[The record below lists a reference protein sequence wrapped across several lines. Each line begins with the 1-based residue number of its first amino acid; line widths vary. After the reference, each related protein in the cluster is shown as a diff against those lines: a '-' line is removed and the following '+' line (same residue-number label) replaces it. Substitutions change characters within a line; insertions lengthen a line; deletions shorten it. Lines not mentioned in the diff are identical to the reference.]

1 MALLRLVGNIHRKGN
16 AMSSEWTVLPSTPK
30 QIEDTRERCRRLVR
44 RRAVISAGVSAVP
57 IPGVDVVSDLSL
69 FKKLVD
75 DVNAAFGLTEQ
86 QIDQLQPNHKLIAYK
101 VAVGVGGVMVGRMV
115 TRELLM
121 VVFKRMGLKIMA
133 KSASRFVP
141 IAGQMVS
148 AAIGFTMFRKL
159 GYEHVEA
166 CAKVA
171 GELAAAGA

>member
-1 MALLRLVGNIHRKGN
+1 MNVD
-16 AMSSEWTVLPSTPK
+16 WTLIPDSP
-30 QIEDTRERCRRLVR
+30 QHIEDTRERCRRLVR

-57 IPGVDVVSDLSL
+57 IPGVDVLSDLTL

-75 DVNAAFGLTEQ
+75 DVNHAFGLTPE
-86 QIDQLQPNHKLIAYK
+86 QIDRLQPNHKLIAYK
-101 VAVGVGGVMVGRMV
+101 VAVGVGGVMVGKLV

-121 VVFKRMGLKIMA
+121 QIFKRVGLKYAA

-141 IAGQMVS
+141 IAGQIAS

-166 CAKVA
+166 CAQVA
-171 GELAAAGA
+171 NELIIVRPS

>member
-1 MALLRLVGNIHRKGN
+1 
-16 AMSSEWTVLPSTPK
+16 MSSEWTVLPGTAQ
-30 QIEDTRERCRRLVR
+30 QIEQTRERCRRLVR
-44 RRAVISAGVSAVP
+44 RRAIISAGVSAVP

-75 DVNAAFGLTEQ
+75 EVNAAFGLTEQ
-86 QIDQLQPNHKLIAYK
+86 QIDQLQPQHKLIAYK

-121 VVFKRMGLKIMA
+121 FVFKRVGMRIAA
-133 KSASRFVP
+133 KSVGKFVP
-141 IAGQMVS
+141 IAGQIAA
-148 AAIGFTMFRKL
+148 AAIGFAMFRKL

-171 GELAAAGA
+171 NELMVAGATA

>member
-1 MALLRLVGNIHRKGN
+1 MNVD
-16 AMSSEWTVLPSTPK
+16 WTLIPSDPK

-44 RRAVISAGVSAVP
+44 RRAAISAGVSAVP
-57 IPGVDVVSDLSL
+57 IPGVDVLSDLTL

-75 DVNAAFGLTEQ
+75 DVNDAFGLTPE
-86 QIDQLQPNHKLIAYK
+86 QIDRLQPNHKLIAYK
-101 VAVGVGGVMVGRMV
+101 VAVGVGGVMVGKLV
-115 TRELLM
+115 TRELLLGL
-121 VVFKRMGLKIMA
+121 FKRVGLKYAA

-141 IAGQMVS
+141 FAGQLAS

-171 GELAAAGA
+171 NELMTVRPS

>member
-1 MALLRLVGNIHRKGN
+1 MPGT
-16 AMSSEWTVLPSTPK
+16 EQ
-30 QIEDTRERCRRLVR
+30 QIEETRERCRRLVR

-86 QIDQLQPNHKLIAYK
+86 QIDQLQPQHKLIAYK

-121 VVFKRMGLKIMA
+121 FVFKRMGMRIMA
-133 KSASRFVP
+133 KSAGRFVP
-141 IAGQMVS
+141 IAGQIAS
-148 AAIGFTMFRKL
+148 AAIGFAMFRKL

-166 CAKVA
+166 CSRVA
-171 GELAAAGA
+171 SELITAGATA

>member
-1 MALLRLVGNIHRKGN
+1 MNVD
-16 AMSSEWTVLPSTPK
+16 WTLIPDSP
-30 QIEDTRERCRRLVR
+30 QHIEDTRERCRRLVR

-57 IPGVDVVSDLSL
+57 IPGVDVLSDLTL

-75 DVNAAFGLTEQ
+75 DVNHAFGLTPE
-86 QIDQLQPNHKLIAYK
+86 QIDRLQPNHKLIAYK
-101 VAVGVGGVMVGRMV
+101 VAVGVGGVMVGKLI

-121 VVFKRMGLKIMA
+121 QIFKRVGLKYAA

-141 IAGQMVS
+141 IAGQIAS

-166 CAKVA
+166 CAQVA
-171 GELAAAGA
+171 NELIVVRPS

>member
-1 MALLRLVGNIHRKGN
+1 MNVD
-16 AMSSEWTVLPSTPK
+16 WTLIPDNPK
-30 QIEDTRERCRRLVR
+30 DIEDTREKCRRLVR
-44 RRAVISAGVSAVP
+44 RRAAISAGVSAVP

-75 DVNAAFGLTEQ
+75 DVNAAFGLTPE
-86 QIDQLQPNHKLIAYK
+86 QIDRLQPNHKLIAYK
-101 VAVGVGGVMVGRMV
+101 VAVGVGGVLVGKLV

-121 VVFKRMGLKIMA
+121 QVFKRIGLNMA
-133 KSASRFVP
+133 ARSATRFVP
-141 IAGQMVS
+141 IAGQVAA

-171 GELAAAGA
+171 NELVVIRPS

>member
-1 MALLRLVGNIHRKGN
+1 
-16 AMSSEWTVLPSTPK
+16 MSTEWTVMPGTEQ
-30 QIEDTRERCRRLVR
+30 QIEETRERCRRLVR

-75 DVNAAFGLTEQ
+75 EVNAAFGLTEQ
-86 QIDQLQPNHKLIAYK
+86 QIDQLNPQHKLIAYK

-121 VVFKRMGLKIMA
+121 FAFKRMGLRIAA
-133 KSASRFVP
+133 KSAGKFVP
-141 IAGQMVS
+141 IAGQIAA

-171 GELAAAGA
+171 SELSGVSASA